1 VVRPHGRGPGRSP
14 ADVTSGGPNG
24 PRRLRRLV
32 VDLVREAD
40 RDRLPGLAA
49 EASFFAVLSLF
60 PGLLVATSLL
70 SLLDVLISAD
80 VAEEVQEE
88 VVSALDTVFTDAASG
103 AVASVEGL
111 FVQARG
117 ELFTVAIIGA
127 LVSLSGTFAVVINAL
142 NIAYDTAERRTW
154 IRRRLLG
161 LVMALSTTVV
171 AALALTVLVAG
182 PFFGRGRE
190 IADALGFGSAFAF
203 AWDVLRFPTL
213 VLGLLLWAAAIF
225 HYAPNRRTAWRSA
238 LPGAVLT
245 TVLWLLA
252 TAGFHLYLRIAAGAN
267 PVLGA
272 FGGGVIV
279 MTWVYL
285 LTLAL
290 LLGGE
295 LNATLEAARPAAR
308 HGRRHGEPAVSR
320 WGPGQARR
328 PGSRR
333 ASSGSAPPP
342 RP

>member
-1 VVRPHGRGPGRSP
+1 
-14 ADVTSGGPNG
+14 
-24 PRRLRRLV
+24 V

-40 RDRLPGLAA
+40 RDRLLGLAA

-80 VAEEVQEE
+80 VAEDVQEQ
-88 VVSALDTVFTDAASG
+88 VVTALEGVFTDAASG
-103 AVASVEGL
+103 VVDSVEAL

-117 ELFTVAIIGA
+117 DLFTVAIIGA

-161 LVMALSTTVV
+161 LVMALATTVV

-182 PFFGRGRE
+182 PFFGRGRA
-190 IADALGFGSAFAF
+190 IADAIGFGSAFVF
-203 AWDVLRFPTL
+203 IWDVLRYPL
-213 VLGLLLWAAAIF
+213 LLIGLLLWAAAIF
-225 HYAPNRRTAWRSA
+225 HYAPNRRTAWRAA
-238 LPGAVLT
+238 LPGAALT
-245 TVLWLLA
+245 TSLWLLA
-252 TAGFHLYLRIAAGAN
+252 TAGFHLYLRIAAGTN

-279 MTWVYL
+279 MTWIYL

-295 LNATLEAARPAAR
+295 LNATLEAPGAAVEK
-308 HGRRHGEPAVSR
+308 GRSRRGLAVSR
-320 WGPGQARR
+320 WGPGPARR
-328 PGSRR
+328 TGRR
-333 ASSGSAPPP
+333 RRSSGSAPPR